1 MDASA
6 RILSYSDALQALKA
20 RPREYASGYRAM
32 YSSFLG
38 GIVTDP
44 ALMIVPIDDHVVHR
58 GDGVFEAI
66 KFADRK
72 VYGFEAH
79 LKRLERSASFAQ
91 LPLPGGIDSIRALS
105 LATCAA
111 SGLSDG
117 LIRLYVSRGPGGFTA
132 NPYESVGSQLY
143 VVVTTL
149 AAPAEAKVKNGVS
162 CKFSAIPVKESWFAT
177 VKSCNYLPNVLMK
190 KEAVDSGVDFVV
202 SLDERGLLAEG
213 STENFAVVTKEGEFK
228 TPKFDR
234 VLRGVTL
241 TRAMSLAHK
250 LVIDGLL
257 AGVAEADV
265 SRADVEQAR
274 EILFFGTTIDALP
287 VTRFEG
293 KPVGSG
299 APGPVFQRIYELIQ
313 SDIRSGTEV
322 LTPF

>member
-1 MDASA
+1 MDVSA
-6 RILSYSDALQALKA
+6 RILSYSDALQALKD
-20 RPREYASGYRAM
+20 RPREYSSGYRAM
-32 YSSFLG
+32 YSSYLG

-66 KFADRK
+66 KFAGRK

-91 LPLPGGIDSIRALS
+91 LSLPGGIDSIRALS

-149 AAPAEAKVKNGVS
+149 AAPAAAKIKDGVS
-162 CKFSAIPVKESWFAT
+162 CKFSSIPVKESWFAT

-213 STENFAVVTKEGEFK
+213 STENFAVVTHSGEFK

-241 TRAMSLAHK
+241 TRAMSLARS
-250 LVIDGLL
+250 LVSDGLL
-257 AGVAEADV
+257 TGLAEADV
-265 SRADVEQAR
+265 SRADVEHAR

-299 APGPVFQRIYELIQ
+299 APGPVFQRIHELIQ
-313 SDIRSGTEV
+313 SDLRSGADV